1 MLAVAALV
9 CWLLTEALGALMVRG
24 WLAAGGLHRARRE
37 RLAGSPD
44 AMSVPVLAGHAGLNL
59 AGLTCWICFV
69 ATGVRPLA
77 FVALAFAAPA
87 IGLGISTVTIWTPYP
102 GRRPE
107 EPEPKP
113 ASEDLG
119 QQLIDEAL
127 STARPPGLSLR
138 PLLPA
143 SHGALAIATFAL
155 ATLAAVSF
163 R

>member
-1 MLAVAALV
+1 MVAVAALA

-59 AGLTCWICFV
+59 AGLICWICFV
-69 ATGVRPLA
+69 ATGLRPLA

-102 GRRPE
+102 GRPLD
-107 EPEPKP
+107 EPQPKP
-113 ASEDLG
+113 PSQDLG

-127 STARPPGLSLR
+127 GTARPPALSLR
-138 PLLPA
+138 PLLPV